1 MALHLIRGRQLHGR
15 IVHGV
20 GDCQRHAIS
29 GMHVPLTMLSVPSKP
44 RLWRDKGML

>member
-29 GMHVPLTMLSVPSKP
+29 GMHVPPDDAVGAEQTAPVA
-44 RLWRDKGML
+44 